1 MVVRKHSRFAK
12 RVNVANDIEIHFFS
26 KSLFPYWMAVFLP
39 ASSFMF
45 YTPMELRFA
54 SQSAHSEMQK
64 VQKLHSSNKNEQKC
78 FFFFASIEIIQKQNL
93 FILKLSYLL
102 FYSYVRQYNKFTFFF
117 KTVIGNLVFFLLFDL
132 YIFHK

>member
-1 MVVRKHSRFAK
+1 MFYRYFLDKHFKKTFILSFFTTLLWLFEKHSRFAK
-12 RVNVANDIEIHFFS
+12 RVNVTHAIEIHFFS
-26 KSLFPYWMAVFLP
+26 KSLFSYWMAIFLP

-93 FILKLSYLL
+93 FILKLYYLL
-102 FYSYVRQYNKFTFFF
+102 F
-117 KTVIGNLVFFLLFDL
+117 ILM
-132 YIFHK
+132 